1 MQRWVGRVALVT
13 GASVGIGAEICRVFV
28 KHGMKVV
35 GCARDVDKIRSICEQ
50 EDIKSA
56 KGSLMPIKCDLTK
69 ENEILSMFEEI
80 RKTYGC
86 VDLCIN
92 NAGISE
98 INTTL
103 LEGDTDSWRRMLE
116 VNVIGLCICTRE
128 SVKLMRENNIN
139 DGQIIHISSMSAYR
153 IAPGGFA
160 FYSGT
165 KSMVKALAEG
175 LRNELR
181 AAKSGIRVACISP
194 GMVDTEFHKR
204 LFKDNPEEAKRRV
217 SQFTCLKA
225 EDIARAV
232 VNILEMQPHVDIN
245 DILIR
250 PTEQPF

>member
-1 MQRWVGRVALVT
+1 
-13 GASVGIGAEICRVFV
+13 
-28 KHGMKVV
+28 MKVV
-35 GCARDVDKIRSICEQ
+35 GCARDVDKIRSISQE

-69 ENEILSMFEEI
+69 ENEILDMFEEI
-80 RKTYGC
+80 RKTYGR
-86 VDLCIN
+86 VDVCIN

-98 INTTL
+98 SNSTL
-103 LEGDTDSWRRMLE
+103 LEGDTASWRQMLE

-128 SVKLMRENNIN
+128 CVKLMRENNT
-139 DGQIIHISSMSAYR
+139 DGQVIHISSMSAHR
-153 IAPGGFA
+153 IPPGGFA

-165 KSMVKALAEG
+165 KFMVRALAEG

-181 AAKSGIRVACISP
+181 AGKSGIRVACISP
-194 GMVDTEFHKR
+194 GRVDTEFHKR

-225 EDIARAV
+225 EDIAKAV
-232 VNILEMQPHVDIN
+232 VNILEMQPHIDIN